1 MRKLLLS
8 ALLVLFFTGTSFG
21 QSSTQPSG
29 VDLEYVTWVDGDVLV
44 RFDDHVAIS
53 FNKYHETGIGPID
66 AILQDLEIKEVEQ
79 LFPYAINIPDKA
91 DGFYTYNGLYVEY
104 PTLHNIYRINF
115 KDSLGANLFDVIEDL
130 AGLTDFVKYAEPNYY
145 SGIMGVTPAN
155 EPNDTLYGQQ
165 WANEAIQAD
174 TVQARMAA
182 DSTVSDTNQ
191 VIAIIDTGVD
201 KDHED
206 LKNKMWVN
214 TAELNGSP
222 GVDDDQNGFVDDIY
236 GWDFVNNDGNPMDDN
251 SHGTHCAGSAAAET
265 NNSKGIAGVSPGAK
279 IMGVKVMQSSGY
291 GNSGDIAQGILY
303 AANNGASVISM
314 SIGGAGESQVQKDAL
329 AVAYAY
335 SFLVASAG
343 NDGKC
348 IGKPNPPD
356 YKCPDGKTPKQNFP
370 GAFSYVL
377 GVESSAPSGGKSGF
391 SNYDEDGPIKSEW
404 SGLWNYE
411 VRAPGSQII
420 SSIPAG
426 NTGNNGRYRFQQ
438 GTSMACPAVAG
449 GVALLKSFQPTFTH
463 EKVFLHLIKTQ
474 SNNIQLNTAIDF
486 ILPTEITFV
495 SNTIVDTLGSGDDD
509 NRADAGETIEL
520 VVKLLNTGGYNDSV
534 WASVELDGLEDPSL
548 VNFIDSVRFFGSVSE
563 YATIENNVP
572 DSLIFPFK
580 FTFDSE
586 IANARGIKFKIKI
599 WTGDSTYLGDDD
611 FEIVVQNGIEFK
623 SSYYPGKTTLYPEKY
638 YLISGTTL
646 FDTLVIKPGTTV
658 YVEGEKTI
666 NANWQIQAVGKPDS
680 LIYISGVRGMH
691 WYGINVLKKPRIY
704 VTTDSSTIVD
714 AEQNGG
720 YTHAFSRLS
729 YTVISDMQ
737 ASFGQRQAFDN
748 FYEVSNCIIKYGL
761 VYSYGAGVNIRRE
774 GSNVES
780 TDSTLSTADT
790 TFTYKSLVP
799 NEWLRVPRY
808 YRFFNNVFDQTN
820 SWNYSYGG
828 TQIQKWSNE
837 SDSLTAGVTGKKIT
851 VSSPSW
857 TTRVYKDIVSY
868 DPINLLTNY
877 EDEPKVGNNLFGNTN
892 WAYDQND
899 NDNITHNVKDHNG
912 TGNVILNYN
921 RRWRQEPNSEK
932 GRGWQIAQP
941 VIDNQLV
948 FRPTKIYLGGKSQ
961 AYFESAA
968 YDYFDL
974 NSLAIFSPDSLNSM
988 INPVAHGYVVDIKI
1002 DGKSTHWIDNPY
1014 NTTTGTGITGNGT
1027 YKFTVQ
1033 FNRAMDVEVTPL
1045 LTFGIREPWTQNIVA
1060 DSSYWSADS
1069 TEFNAY
1075 VTINPLTQS
1084 DGINRISVR
1093 LAKDNE
1099 GFPCPTE
1106 NVRFE
1111 CRISSTG
1118 SLSAGFAAVGDTGKI
1133 HLDWGIPDEAIDDYL
1148 GTNMYR
1154 IDSTDLANASYVYSQ
1169 MQVDSMMTD
1178 TTVQAGKW
1186 YGYYYKIVRT
1196 SLTELNESDTVWA
1209 RPWQGKPS
1217 AITKSVANKTHN
1229 SVTINGKANP
1239 NYLATD
1245 VRFNYGLT
1253 SSYSTNTTWQSI
1265 GNGDDF
1271 VNKSVNLSGLTPGT
1285 TYHYRVE
1292 AKNIEG
1298 VSYGEDSTFTTKDFP
1313 NLAYSYDSTLCVGDD
1328 VSFTNQ
1334 STISNGT
1341 LSYGWEIRN
1350 SNGSLVHSS
1359 TATNPTFTMST
1370 AGTYTVKLT
1379 ASSSDA
1385 VTTTKATGLVV
1396 EATPTPSI
1404 TASGATSF
1412 CQGGNVTLTGSVGYQ
1427 SYSWNTGQTTS
1438 SISVAS
1444 ASSYTL
1450 TVGTVNGCSGS
1461 TSVNVV
1467 VNPLPVATVS
1477 TSSGAFDFCEG
1488 SSLTLEAPVGASGYQ
1503 WYKDGTGISGAVSST
1518 LSASGS
1524 GSYAVEVTSSDG
1536 CSALSA
1542 SQTVVK
1548 NLNPT
1553 ASISNATALSF
1564 CDGGSVVLS
1573 APSGMSYA
1581 WSTGATTQTVTQSS
1595 SGQVGLTITDAN
1607 GCASA
1612 ASPVTVN
1619 VYSVPALTVTSAS
1632 STSICQGESVTLQA
1646 GGGFSSYAWS
1656 NGATNQN
1663 LIATTAG
1670 SYSVT
1675 GTTSDGCMA
1684 TSAAQAV
1691 TVNAVPTATI
1701 TNAGSSVLCSGDSTT
1716 LTAPSSMS
1724 SYLWSNGSTSQSIT
1738 TSTAGNYT
1746 VTVTNAGGCSATSS
1760 AAAITTSS
1768 ITTPSISSSGSTTL
1782 CSGSNVTLSVPTG
1795 YSSYLWSNGAT
1806 TSATSVSASGS
1817 YSVTL
1822 TNADGC
1828 STTTSAT
1835 AVTVNT
1841 PPTASITST
1850 GTGAICAGA
1859 SETLSATSGMSSY
1872 QWYANGTAI
1881 TGATSATYTATAS
1894 GNYSVSVV
1902 DANGCSDISTNY
1914 TITNAAAPVATITNA
1929 GSSVLCSGGSATLSA
1944 PSGMSSYLWSDGST
1958 SQSITTSTS
1967 GNYTVTVT
1975 NAGGCSATSTAA
1987 AITTSSI
1994 TTPSISSSGSTTL
2007 CSGSN
2012 VTLSVPTGYSSYLW
2026 SNGATTSATSV
2037 SASGSYSVTLTNA
2050 DGCSTTTT
2058 ATSVTVNTPPTA
2070 SITSTGTGAICS
2082 GGSETLSGPT
2092 GMTSYQW
2099 YLGGNA
2105 ISGATSASLTATA
2118 AGTYSL
2124 SVVDGNGCGATS
2136 PLYTITTA
2144 ANPVATIV
2152 NSGSALLCSG
2162 ASTTLTA
2169 PAGMS
2174 GYTWSTGDTTQSIVV
2189 SSAGSYTVTV
2199 VNSSGCSATSA
2210 ATVIS
2215 ASQIVAPTIS
2225 VSGPLAFCAGGSV
2238 TLGLPMGY
2246 NAYGWN
2252 SGVISTQLVATQ
2264 GGDYYATVTNSD
2276 GCTAS
2281 SDTVSVVVFSTP
2293 PTPSISYTAN
2303 DTIMISSIADGN
2315 QWYFNGNILQGETND
2330 TLRPLNFG
2338 NYSVRVEDTNGCE
2351 GVMSAMQFYNSV
2363 GIAEDLE
2370 RMIKLYPNPTSG
2382 KISLELG
2389 GLDLEV
2395 IRVIDGRGRLV
2406 REISS
2411 CDDYCQIDISEM
2423 GDGMYQLVF
2432 ITSEGLFVSK
2442 SVVLQK

>member
-8 ALLVLFFTGTSFG
+8 ALLVVFFTGIAYG

-155 EPNDTLYGQQ
+155 EPNDTLYSQQ

-191 VIAIIDTGVD
+191 IIAIIDTGVD

-222 GVDDDQNGFVDDIY
+222 NVDDDQNGFVDDIY
-236 GWDFVNNDGNPMDDN
+236 GWDFINNDGNPMDDN

-291 GNSGDIAQGILY
+291 GAAADIAQGIAY

-314 SIGGAGESQVQKDAL
+314 SIGGAGTSKVTEDAL

-335 SFLVASAG
+335 SFLVAAAG
-343 NDGKC
+343 NSNIC
-348 IGKPNPPD
+348 IGRPSPL
-356 YKCPDGKTPKQNFP
+356 YKCPDGKTPKPFYP
-370 GAFSYVL
+370 AAYSYVL
-377 GVESSAPSGGKSGF
+377 GVESSAPYGGKSGF
-391 SNYDEDGPIKSEW
+391 SNYDEDGPIS
-404 SGLWNYE
+404 SYYPNLLNYE

-420 SSIPAG
+420 SAIPAG
-426 NTGNNGRYRFQQ
+426 NTGNNGRYKFSQ

-449 GVALLKSFQPTFTH
+449 GVSLLKSFQPTFTH

-474 SNNIQLNTAIDF
+474 TNNIQLNTAIDF
-486 ILPTEITFV
+486 ILPTEITYV
-495 SNTIVDTLGSGDDD
+495 TNTIVDTLSGGDDD
-509 NRADAGETIEL
+509 GRADAGETLEL
-520 VVKLLNTGGYNDSV
+520 VLKLKNTGGYNDSV
-534 WASVELDGLEDPSL
+534 WASIELDGLEDPTL

-572 DSLIFPFK
+572 DSLILPFK
-580 FTFDSE
+580 FTLDSD
-586 IANARGIKFKIKI
+586 IANARGIKFKVKI
-599 WTGDSTYLGDDD
+599 WTGDSTFVGDDD
-611 FEIVVQNGIEFK
+611 FEIVVQNGIEFN
-623 SSYYPGKTTLYPEKY
+623 SAYYPGTTIFYPNKF
-638 YLISGTTL
+638 YLISGNTL
-646 FDTLVIKPGTTV
+646 FDTLIIKPGSEV
-658 YVEGEKTI
+658 YVEAQKTI
-666 NANWQIQAVGKPDS
+666 NAYWIYAVGTPDS
-680 LIYISGVRGMH
+680 VIHISGVRGAR
-691 WYGINVLKKPRIY
+691 WGQLKALVPNTFIAGNDTTWINNALGFDFQKYKW
-704 VTTDSSTIVD
+704 
-714 AEQNGG
+714 
-720 YTHAFSRLS
+720 SRLS
-729 YTVISDMQ
+729 YALLEHSLESNPWQ
-737 ASFGQRQAFDN
+737 N
-748 FYEVSNCIIKYGL
+748 FHEVSNVTLQYARFPSSVLWNAGGP
-761 VYSYGAGVNIRRE
+761 VARQGYSQ
-774 GSNVES
+774 SS
-780 TDSTLSTADT
+780 
-790 TFTYKSLVP
+790 SLIYQTSSP
-799 NEWLRVPRY
+799 S
-808 YRFFNNVFDQTN
+808 RFYNNVFLSSDYIEKRVSFSYFGEVDSWIKGN
-820 SWNYSYGG
+820 SDNPLGKQAQMNIWVTDSVKIGNNVMADNDLIYSSRRLNLSESNNDDVYLNNYRTLRGAREEVFTTPSTSSFG
-828 TQIQKWSNE
+828 
-837 SDSLTAGVTGKKIT
+837 DIT
-851 VSSPSW
+851 
-857 TTRVYKDIVSY
+857 
-868 DPINLLTNY
+868 PINISIGSSSQSGIDFL
-877 EDEPKVGNNLFGNTN
+877 
-892 WAYDQND
+892 
-899 NDNITHNVKDHNG
+899 VK
-912 TGNVILNYN
+912 
-921 RRWRQEPNSEK
+921 
-932 GRGWQIAQP
+932 
-941 VIDNQLV
+941 
-948 FRPTKIYLGGKSQ
+948 
-961 AYFESAA
+961 
-968 YDYFDL
+968 DYFDDNGL
-974 NSLAIFSPDSLNSM
+974 MLLIHDSISMTNRFS
-988 INPVAHGYVVDIKI
+988 HGYVVDIKI
-1002 DGKSTHWIDNPY
+1002 DGKSTHWMDNPY
-1014 NTTTGTGITGNGT
+1014 NTSTGTGIIGNGT
-1027 YKFTVQ
+1027 NKFTVQ

-1075 VTINPLTQS
+1075 VTIDPLTQS

-1118 SLSAGFAAVGDTGKI
+1118 SLSAGFSAIGDTGKI
-1133 HLDWGIPDEAIDDYL
+1133 HLDWSVPDEAIDDYL

-1154 IDSTDLANASYVYSQ
+1154 IDSTDLTNASYVYSQ

-1229 SVTINGKANP
+1229 SATINGKANP

-1385 VTTTKATGLVV
+1385 VTTTKTTGLVV

-1412 CQGGNVTLTGSVGYQ
+1412 CQGGNVTLTGSSGYQ
-1427 SYSWNTGQTTS
+1427 SYSWSTGQTTS

-1450 TVGTVNGCSGS
+1450 TVGTANGCSGS

-1477 TSSGAFDFCEG
+1477 TSSGSFDFCEG

-1503 WYKDGTGISGAVSST
+1503 WYKDGTAISGAVSST
-1518 LSASGS
+1518 LSASSS

-1536 CSALSA
+1536 CSALSV

-1581 WSTGATTQTVTQSS
+1581 WSTGATTQTVTQST

-1607 GCASA
+1607 GCASGC
-1612 ASPVTVN
+1612 V
-1619 VYSVPALTVTSAS
+1619 S
-1632 STSICQGESVTLQA
+1632 SNSECIQR
-1646 GGGFSSYAWS
+1646 
-1656 NGATNQN
+1656 
-1663 LIATTAG
+1663 
-1670 SYSVT
+1670 
-1675 GTTSDGCMA
+1675 TSDDGYIGIEHEHLSRREC
-1684 TSAAQAV
+1684 
-1691 TVNAVPTATI
+1691 
-1701 TNAGSSVLCSGDSTT
+1701 
-1716 LTAPSSMS
+1716 
-1724 SYLWSNGSTSQSIT
+1724 Y
-1738 TSTAGNYT
+1738 
-1746 VTVTNAGGCSATSS
+1746 TSS
-1760 AAAITTSS
+1760 
-1768 ITTPSISSSGSTTL
+1768 
-1782 CSGSNVTLSVPTG
+1782 
-1795 YSSYLWSNGAT
+1795 
-1806 TSATSVSASGS
+1806 
-1817 YSVTL
+1817 
-1822 TNADGC
+1822 
-1828 STTTSAT
+1828 
-1835 AVTVNT
+1835 
-1841 PPTASITST
+1841 
-1850 GTGAICAGA
+1850 
-1859 SETLSATSGMSSY
+1859 
-1872 QWYANGTAI
+1872 
-1881 TGATSATYTATAS
+1881 
-1894 GNYSVSVV
+1894 
-1902 DANGCSDISTNY
+1902 
-1914 TITNAAAPVATITNA
+1914 
-1929 GSSVLCSGGSATLSA
+1929 
-1944 PSGMSSYLWSDGST
+1944 
-1958 SQSITTSTS
+1958 
-1967 GNYTVTVT
+1967 
-1975 NAGGCSATSTAA
+1975 
-1987 AITTSSI
+1987 
-1994 TTPSISSSGSTTL
+1994 
-2007 CSGSN
+2007 
-2012 VTLSVPTGYSSYLW
+2012 
-2026 SNGATTSATSV
+2026 
-2037 SASGSYSVTLTNA
+2037 
-2050 DGCSTTTT
+2050 
-2058 ATSVTVNTPPTA
+2058 
-2070 SITSTGTGAICS
+2070 
-2082 GGSETLSGPT
+2082 
-2092 GMTSYQW
+2092 
-2099 YLGGNA
+2099 
-2105 ISGATSASLTATA
+2105 
-2118 AGTYSL
+2118 
-2124 SVVDGNGCGATS
+2124 
-2136 PLYTITTA
+2136 
-2144 ANPVATIV
+2144 
-2152 NSGSALLCSG
+2152 
-2162 ASTTLTA
+2162 
-2169 PAGMS
+2169 
-2174 GYTWSTGDTTQSIVV
+2174 
-2189 SSAGSYTVTV
+2189 
-2199 VNSSGCSATSA
+2199 
-2210 ATVIS
+2210 
-2215 ASQIVAPTIS
+2215 
-2225 VSGPLAFCAGGSV
+2225 
-2238 TLGLPMGY
+2238 
-2246 NAYGWN
+2246 
-2252 SGVISTQLVATQ
+2252 
-2264 GGDYYATVTNSD
+2264 
-2276 GCTAS
+2276 
-2281 SDTVSVVVFSTP
+2281 
-2293 PTPSISYTAN
+2293 
-2303 DTIMISSIADGN
+2303 
-2315 QWYFNGNILQGETND
+2315 
-2330 TLRPLNFG
+2330 
-2338 NYSVRVEDTNGCE
+2338 
-2351 GVMSAMQFYNSV
+2351 
-2363 GIAEDLE
+2363 
-2370 RMIKLYPNPTSG
+2370 
-2382 KISLELG
+2382 
-2389 GLDLEV
+2389 
-2395 IRVIDGRGRLV
+2395 GRRL
-2406 REISS
+2406 
-2411 CDDYCQIDISEM
+2411 
-2423 GDGMYQLVF
+2423 
-2432 ITSEGLFVSK
+2432 
-2442 SVVLQK
+2442 

>member
-8 ALLVLFFTGTSFG
+8 ALSVVFFTGISYG

-44 RFDDHVAIS
+44 RFEDHITIN
-53 FNKYHETGIGPID
+53 FDKYNKTGIGPID

-104 PTLHNIYRINF
+104 PRLDNIYRINF

-130 AGLTDFVKYAEPNYY
+130 AGLTDYVKYAEPNYY
-145 SGIMGVTPAN
+145 SGILGVIPAN

-191 VIAIIDTGVD
+191 IIAIIDTGVD

-214 TAELNGSP
+214 AAELNGSP
-222 GVDDDQNGFVDDIY
+222 NVDDDQNGFVDDIY
-236 GWDFVNNDGNPMDDN
+236 GWDFINNDGNPMDDN

-279 IMGVKVMQSSGY
+279 IMGVKVLQSSGI
-291 GNSGDIAQGILY
+291 GNSANIAQGILY
-303 AANNGASVISM
+303 AANNGATVISM
-314 SIGGAGESQVQKDAL
+314 SLGGNTPSSVRKNAL
-329 AVAYAY
+329 SVAYAY
-335 SFLVASAG
+335 SFLVAAAG
-343 NDGKC
+343 NDQKC
-348 IGKPNPPD
+348 IGEPNPF
-356 YKCPDGKTPKQNFP
+356 YICPLGGKKPAINYPAAYPF
-370 GAFSYVL
+370 VL
-377 GVESSAPSGGKSGF
+377 GVESTQSDGDLSGF
-391 SNYDEDGPIKSEW
+391 SNYDQDGPYASEYDELL
-404 SGLWNYE
+404 GYE
-411 VRAPGSQII
+411 VKAPGTQII
-420 SSIPAG
+420 STIPS
-426 NTGNNGRYRFQQ
+426 NGLSSNRFGFKS
-438 GTSMACPAVAG
+438 GTSMATPALAG
-449 GVALLKSFQPTFTH
+449 GVALLKSFKSTITNNSLFTQ
-463 EKVFLHLIKTQ
+463 LIRSQTQ
-474 SNNIQLNTAIDF
+474 CVNLLDALLNEYPAEFELISPNIHDTILGGDADNN
-486 ILPTEITFV
+486 V
-495 SNTIVDTLGSGDDD
+495 
-509 NRADAGETIEL
+509 DAGETFRLSLRVKNIGGSGDSLKGRVYLDPLEEKWKYEL
-520 VVKLLNTGGYNDSV
+520 
-534 WASVELDGLEDPSL
+534 
-548 VNFIDSVRFFGSVSE
+548 IDSTASFGAVSE
-563 YATIENNVP
+563 YAVLENNLIGGIDYSFKLKASANLTNNLFTVFNLHLFSP
-572 DSLIFPFK
+572 DSSFSQI
-580 FTFDSE
+580 
-586 IANARGIKFKIKI
+586 IKF
-599 WTGDSTYLGDDD
+599 SLRA
-611 FEIVVQNGIEFK
+611 QNGVEFS
-623 SSYYPGKTTLYPEKY
+623 SSYYPGVTTLYPSKS
-638 YLISGTTL
+638 YLISGNTL
-646 FDTLVIKPGTTV
+646 FDTLIIKPGV
-658 YVEGEKTI
+658 QIAVEANKTI
-666 NANWQIQAVGKPDS
+666 SAKHINCVGKPDS
-680 LIYISGVRGMH
+680 LIYLTLANTNGYWRG
-691 WYGINVLKKPRIY
+691 IDVLNGWSLPYEENQSYKSWR
-704 VTTDSSTIVD
+704 SQNST
-714 AEQNGG
+714 
-720 YTHAFSRLS
+720 
-729 YTVISDMQ
+729 
-737 ASFGQRQAFDN
+737 
-748 FYEVSNCIIKYGL
+748 
-761 VYSYGAGVNIRRE
+761 YSYGASKMEYTVIDKVYKHLGQRPLFSGFYSVKNNWIRNCYLYNVTSVVPSSVNTLNVSKQLDSSYTINTGNGNEYHNEYSISQAILYGSTPYHNSGNKYSDNLIRILQYN
-774 GSNVES
+774 SNTFLSNS
-780 TDSTLSTADT
+780 TDNQVSH
-790 TFTYKSLVP
+790 
-799 NEWLRVPRY
+799 
-808 YRFFNNVFDQTN
+808 
-820 SWNYSYGG
+820 
-828 TQIQKWSNE
+828 ISN
-837 SDSLTAGVTGKKIT
+837 LTEHL
-851 VSSPSW
+851 VSSGSFYSHYLFQDLNPNDFEE
-857 TTRVYKDIVSY
+857 RQI
-868 DPINLLTNY
+868 
-877 EDEPKVGNNLFGNTN
+877 GNNLFSNNHIPDFVYASDEMGGETFIGNGGTN
-892 WAYDQND
+892 NNTRPKQIRTLRSSN
-899 NDNITHNVKDHNG
+899 
-912 TGNVILNYN
+912 LN
-921 RRWRQEPNSEK
+921 
-932 GRGWQIAQP
+932 
-941 VIDNQLV
+941 
-948 FRPTKIYLGGKSQ
+948 SQ
-961 AYFESAA
+961 AIQNMYIGGTSEAYIKELI
-968 YDYFDL
+968 YDYFDNTAYSVL
-974 NSLAIFSPDSLNSM
+974 SLASSSIPL
-988 INPVAHGYVVDIKI
+988 IN
-1002 DGKSTHWIDNPY
+1002 T
-1014 NTTTGTGITGNGT
+1014 
-1027 YKFTVQ
+1027 
-1033 FNRAMDVEVTPL
+1033 
-1045 LTFGIREPWTQNIVA
+1045 
-1060 DSSYWSADS
+1060 SAR
-1069 TEFNAY
+1069 AY
-1075 VTINPLTQS
+1075 VTDITLNDSSVNKWGNSTLNNGMPVYGLMDTLMIKIRFNQEMDTTNTPNVGFGSRYPFNTQQF
-1084 DGINRISVR
+1084 DPIGWDQTGKEFYCRYIISATTASNGENSIMV
-1093 LAKDNE
+1093 DNFKE
-1099 GFPCPTE
+1099 RGAFPMSMEFKRFGFK
-1106 NVRFE
+1106 
-1111 CRISSTG
+1111 ISTNG
-1118 SLSAGFAAVGDTGKI
+1118 ALSAGFSAIGDTGKI
-1133 HLDWGIPDEAIDDYL
+1133 HLDWSVPDEAIDDYL

-1154 IDSTDLANASYVYSQ
+1154 IDSTDLTNASYVYSQ

-1217 AITKSVANKTHN
+1217 AITKSVANKSHN
-1229 SVTINGKANP
+1229 SATINGKANP

-1412 CQGGNVTLTGSVGYQ
+1412 CQGGNVTLTGSAGYQ

-1503 WYKDGTGISGAVSST
+1503 WYKDGTAISGAVSST

-1675 GTTSDGCMA
+1675 GTTSDGCTA

-1691 TVNAVPTATI
+1691 TVNTVPTAMI
-1701 TNAGSSVLCSGDSTT
+1701 TNAGSSVLC
-1716 LTAPSSMS
+1716 
-1724 SYLWSNGSTSQSIT
+1724 I
-1738 TSTAGNYT
+1738 
-1746 VTVTNAGGCSATSS
+1746 
-1760 AAAITTSS
+1760 
-1768 ITTPSISSSGSTTL
+1768 
-1782 CSGSNVTLSVPTG
+1782 
-1795 YSSYLWSNGAT
+1795 
-1806 TSATSVSASGS
+1806 
-1817 YSVTL
+1817 
-1822 TNADGC
+1822 
-1828 STTTSAT
+1828 
-1835 AVTVNT
+1835 
-1841 PPTASITST
+1841 
-1850 GTGAICAGA
+1850 
-1859 SETLSATSGMSSY
+1859 
-1872 QWYANGTAI
+1872 
-1881 TGATSATYTATAS
+1881 
-1894 GNYSVSVV
+1894 
-1902 DANGCSDISTNY
+1902 
-1914 TITNAAAPVATITNA
+1914 
-1929 GSSVLCSGGSATLSA
+1929 GGSATLSA

-1958 SQSITTSTS
+1958 TQSIMTSTA

-2037 SASGSYSVTLTNA
+2037 SVSGNYSVTLTNADGCSTTTTATAVTVNTPPTASITSTGTGAICAGASETLSATSGMSSYQWYANGTPITGATSATYTATASGNYSVSVVDANGCSDISTNYAITNAAPPVATITNAGSSVLCSGDSTTLTAPSSMSSYLWSNGSTSQSITTSTAGNYTVTVTNAGGCSATSTAAAITTSSITTPSISSSGSTTLCSGSNVTLSVPTGYSSYLWSNGATTSATSVSVSGSYSVTLTNA

-2070 SITSTGTGAICS
+2070 SISSTGTGAICS

-2169 PAGMS
+2169 PAGMN

-2210 ATVIS
+2210 ATVVFGESDCS
-2215 ASQIVAPTIS
+2215 ADHFGKRTI
-2225 VSGPLAFCAGGSV
+2225 
-2238 TLGLPMGY
+2238 GLLC
-2246 NAYGWN
+2246 WRF
-2252 SGVISTQLVATQ
+2252 
-2264 GGDYYATVTNSD
+2264 GDLR
-2276 GCTAS
+2276 
-2281 SDTVSVVVFSTP
+2281 
-2293 PTPSISYTAN
+2293 
-2303 DTIMISSIADGN
+2303 IADG
-2315 QWYFNGNILQGETND
+2315 LQC
-2330 TLRPLNFG
+2330 
-2338 NYSVRVEDTNGCE
+2338 VRLEFWCDQHTIGRNSRRRLLCNCD
-2351 GVMSAMQFYNSV
+2351 QF
-2363 GIAEDLE
+2363 
-2370 RMIKLYPNPTSG
+2370 
-2382 KISLELG
+2382 
-2389 GLDLEV
+2389 
-2395 IRVIDGRGRLV
+2395 
-2406 REISS
+2406 
-2411 CDDYCQIDISEM
+2411 
-2423 GDGMYQLVF
+2423 
-2432 ITSEGLFVSK
+2432 
-2442 SVVLQK
+2442 